1 MTQLIKKETV
11 GLMLQIKNEVI
22 NVIKENVKDKPI
34 KDMNLAIFNC
44 VTGKKL
50 VIKDVYIDQLE
61 EKLTIRTLENERI
74 VIENPLEQPSED
86 MDSIILTTS
95 ELTRIVSYIEN
106 QRNEK
111 IRAINTIAEIA
122 KENNL
127 IVDIKEIKE

>member
-1 MTQLIKKETV
+1 MTQLIKIDTV

-111 IRAINTIAEIA
+111 IKAINTIAEIA

-127 IVDIKEIKE
+127 TIEIK

>member
-44 VTGKKL
+44 ETGKKL

-74 VIENPLEQPSED
+74 VIENPLEHPSED

-106 QRNEK
+106 KRNEK
-111 IRAINTIAEIA
+111 IEAVNAIVEIA

-127 IVDIKEIKE
+127 IVDIKEIK

>member
-44 VTGKKL
+44 ETGKKL

-74 VIENPLEQPSED
+74 VIENPLEHPSED

-106 QRNEK
+106 KRNEK
-111 IRAINTIAEIA
+111 IEAVNAIVEIA

-127 IVDIKEIKE
+127 IIDIKEIK